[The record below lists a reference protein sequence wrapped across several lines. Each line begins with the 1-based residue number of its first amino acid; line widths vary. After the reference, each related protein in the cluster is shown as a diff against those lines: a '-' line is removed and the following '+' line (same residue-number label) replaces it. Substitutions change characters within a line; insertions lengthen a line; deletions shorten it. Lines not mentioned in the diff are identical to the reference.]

1 MLLLNRRQTQRSFPM
16 TSVAQIAEAM
26 KTLLTGTAERLGR
39 ETQFVRRQSK
49 VTGAVFAQML
59 VWGWQQSPAASL
71 STLAQGASTMGTRL
85 TPQGLAQR
93 FNKPA
98 ATFLYELL
106 QSAMTTVVSAKPV
119 AIPLLQRFSAVLVRD
134 STIISLPDALA
145 EVWQGCGNAARRHV
159 AALKVQVNCDLL
171 TGTLC
176 DLLLASGRTHD
187 CVCAR
192 ALAPVPPG
200 ALCLADLGY
209 FRLAFL
215 RAVSEGGAYFVSRL
229 FVPTSVFTPTGVP
242 VELADRLRAH
252 TTGPIEL
259 ALVIGATDRLP
270 VRLVAAPVPQEVA
283 DQRRRQLYD
292 EARRR
297 GRAVSRARL
306 DLADWTIFITN
317 ASPDLLSVAD
327 IFVLARLRWQVEL
340 LFKLWKQHG
349 RVDEWRSQQPW
360 RILCEVYAKLL
371 ALLLAHWILI
381 ALWWEFPDRSLVRA
395 ATTLRAHTVL
405 LRYALAGHFD
415 LATVLALLAVA
426 VRGCSRQEHRRKH
439 PAAYQLLLEPA
450 LAF

>member
-1 MLLLNRRQTQRSFPM
+1 M
-16 TSVAQIAEAM
+16 TSVAQIADAM
-26 KTLLTGTAERLGR
+26 KTLLTETAERLGR

-49 VTGAVFAQML
+49 MTASVFAQT
-59 VWGWQQSPAASL
+59 VVGGWQQSPAASL
-71 STLAQGASTMGTRL
+71 STLTQVAWTVGTRI
-85 TPQGLAQR
+85 TPQGLDQR
-93 FNKPA
+93 FNEHA

-106 QSAMTTVVSAKPV
+106 QAAMATVVSANPV

-134 STIISLPDALA
+134 STIIKLPDALA
-145 EVWQGCGNAARRHV
+145 ELWHGCGNAAHRHA

-171 TGTLC
+171 TGTLG

-187 CVCAR
+187 RVCAR
-192 ALAPVPPG
+192 SLPAVPPG

-215 RAVSEGGAYFVSRL
+215 RSLTERGAYFVSRL
-229 FVPTSVFTPTGVP
+229 FAHTAVFTDTGEP
-242 VELADRLRAH
+242 VDLARLLRAQ

-259 ALVIGATDRLP
+259 TLVIGVDERLP

-283 DQRRRQLYD
+283 DQRRQQLSD

-297 GRAVSRARL
+297 SQPVSRARL
-306 DLADWTIFITN
+306 ALADWTIFITN
-317 ASPDLLSVAD
+317 APPDLLAVSD

-340 LFKLWKQHG
+340 LFKLWKQQG
-349 RVDEWRSQQPW
+349 LVDEWRSQQPW

-371 ALLLAHWILI
+371 ALLLDHWILI
-381 ALWWEFPDRSLVRA
+381 ALCWEFPNRSLVRA
-395 ATTLRAHTVL
+395 TTTLRAHAVL

-415 LATVLALLAVA
+415 LPTILTLLDVAL
-426 VRGCSRQEHRRKH
+426 RGCSPLQRRRKH
-439 PAAYQLLLEPA
+439 PAAFQLLLEPA